1 VSFGRSGTR
10 PRPRDGAATRTT
22 GSTRSWPSSELAIG
36 LPTSRRVLPW
46 NKRDQAGWTPDAI
59 ASALLTSPAALLRL
73 RLYFAFM
80 RTMKLRNGIYIRSK
94 VTSSTSACAKWA

>member
-46 NKRDQAGWTPDAI
+46 NKRDQAGWTPDGNRFRAPHI
-59 ASALLTSPAALLRL
+59 AGGAPASPALFCFYENDEA
-73 RLYFAFM
+73 
-80 RTMKLRNGIYIRSK
+80 S
-94 VTSSTSACAKWA
+94 